1 MYYWTP
7 QGQGHLHRT
16 ITELIIILVLSAIL
30 ILVVYRYI
38 IIDCFFMAFLPYMA
52 HSHNRDLVDEQDA
65 KSIRDSMFGRQ
76 TRLLVTIGH
85 GYHGLADRIVE
96 PLMSPRDRQD
106 NFVLL
111 WAIGN
116 NS

>member
-1 MYYWTP
+1 MLYNAVSRHYFIAF
-7 QGQGHLHRT
+7 L
-16 ITELIIILVLSAIL
+16 
-30 ILVVYRYI
+30 
-38 IIDCFFMAFLPYMA
+38 FMVLPYMA
-52 HSHNRDLVDEQDA
+52 DSLNRDLVDEQDA

-111 WAIGN
+111 WAIDT

>member
-1 MYYWTP
+1 MPIYTHSVHSPSYVENFVKLLLKLFVSLT
-7 QGQGHLHRT
+7 RT
-16 ITELIIILVLSAIL
+16 LYALFQAYCYCLFVILPN
-30 ILVVYRYI
+30 
-38 IIDCFFMAFLPYMA
+38 MANSF
-52 HSHNRDLVDEQDA
+52 NRDLVDEQDA

-116 NS
+116 

>member
-1 MYYWTP
+1 MSLRLYYV
-7 QGQGHLHRT
+7 
-16 ITELIIILVLSAIL
+16 IMFVC
-30 ILVVYRYI
+30 V
-38 IIDCFFMAFLPYMA
+38 LPYNYDQLL
-52 HSHNRDLVDEQDA
+52 NRDLVDEQDA

-111 WAIGN
+111 WAIDS

>member
-1 MYYWTP
+1 M
-7 QGQGHLHRT
+7 
-16 ITELIIILVLSAIL
+16 
-30 ILVVYRYI
+30 LVVYF
-38 IIDCFFMAFLPYMA
+38 IIDYFFVAFLPYMA

>member
-1 MYYWTP
+1 MTDADAVCRECALESSSFY
-7 QGQGHLHRT
+7 
-16 ITELIIILVLSAIL
+16 
-30 ILVVYRYI
+30 VVVHVSL
-38 IIDCFFMAFLPYMA
+38 FVALPYMA
-52 HSHNRDLVDEQDA
+52 NSLNRDLVDEQDA

>member
-1 MYYWTP
+1 MYRSTTEV
-7 QGQGHLHRT
+7 GHYYVIPMHCSIML
-16 ITELIIILVLSAIL
+16 LLDMYV
-30 ILVVYRYI
+30 
-38 IIDCFFMAFLPYMA
+38 CFFVALPYMA
-52 HSHNRDLVDEQDA
+52 NSFNRDLVDEQDA